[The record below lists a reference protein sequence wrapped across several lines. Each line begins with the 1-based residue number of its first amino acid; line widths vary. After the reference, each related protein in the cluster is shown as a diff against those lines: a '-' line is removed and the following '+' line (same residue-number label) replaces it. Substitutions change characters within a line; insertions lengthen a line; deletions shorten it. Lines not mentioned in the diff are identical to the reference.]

1 MTQNRN
7 PRLRGDPPPL
17 RGPLS
22 PAGPPPSGGPPPQNG
37 PLPPAGPPP
46 SRGPLPQSGP
56 LPPDDEPD
64 EAEYDE
70 FWDDL
75 DEPPEASLPL
85 TARLRR
91 LPPFLVILSVASV
104 VSVAFLAL
112 SVMQRSIEI
121 PVLIAAAV
129 VTGIVFATDAVALGR
144 GTYGAAEDG
153 RSGRSLLLALVGG
166 VAAVIAGLSFGAAVV
181 MLFLYL

>member
-1 MTQNRN
+1 
-7 PRLRGDPPPL
+7 
-17 RGPLS
+17 
-22 PAGPPPSGGPPPQNG
+22 
-37 PLPPAGPPP
+37 
-46 SRGPLPQSGP
+46 
-56 LPPDDEPD
+56 
-64 EAEYDE
+64 
-70 FWDDL
+70 
-75 DEPPEASLPL
+75 
-85 TARLRR
+85 
-91 LPPFLVILSVASV
+91 
-104 VSVAFLAL
+104 L

-121 PVLIAAAV
+121 SVLIAAAV

>member
-17 RGPLS
+17 RGPL
-22 PAGPPPSGGPPPQNG
+22 PPV
-37 PLPPAGPPP
+37 GPPP
-46 SRGPLPQSGP
+46 SRGPLPESGPLPQSGP

-75 DEPPEASLPL
+75 DEPREASLPL